1 MKLDARARRW
11 TVWVALLLGAA
22 WLAVFGDRTP
32 STNEVVRAVQPL
44 VPPTTASSSSSPETK
59 QTGMGGERAVL
70 NAPVAREWLYPDR
83 VRERAG
89 RPIFVA
95 GSWTPPPPPPPPPP
109 RPLPAPPPPPPTAP
123 PLPLTFIGKKFEK
136 GQWEVFVS
144 HGERI
149 HVLKATDVIDGLYRV
164 DAVQPPRMDLTYL
177 PLNQAQQLDIGALP

>member
-11 TVWVALLLGAA
+11 TVWVVLLLGAA

-32 STNEVVRAVQPL
+32 STSEVVREVERS
-44 VPPTTASSSSSPETK
+44 VPMATGLAPSSSETR
-59 QTGMGGERAVL
+59 QTRTSGESVVL

-89 RPIFVA
+89 RQIFVA

-109 RPLPAPPPPPPTAP
+109 KPLPAPPPPAPTAP

-149 HVLKATDVIDGLYRV
+149 HVLKVSDVIDGLYRV
-164 DAVQPPRMDLTYL
+164 DNVQPPRMDLTYL
-177 PLNQAQQLDIGALP
+177 PLNQPQQLDIGALP